1 MGQQIDLIAGLGNP
15 AQEYQTTRHNAGF
28 WFADLLARRRGAVF
42 ARQRKFQADTADIEI
57 SGQRIR
63 LIKPQTWMNES
74 GRAVSAAMRYYR
86 IPAEHILIA
95 YDELDLPPGRAKLKF
110 AGGDAGHRGIRSVI
124 EHIGPEFWRLRLGV
138 GHPGP
143 GRRES
148 VLGHVLRRAS
158 SDEEQLILDTIADA
172 VEVLPVLIES
182 GAQIARNRLHA
193 PRPEPHGE
201 AEADGNGGSPD

>member
-1 MGQQIDLIAGLGNP
+1 MGQQIDLIVGLGNP
-15 AQEYQTTRHNAGF
+15 APEYLSTRHNAGF
-28 WFADLLARRRGAVF
+28 WFADLLARQCGAAF

-63 LIKPQTWMNES
+63 LVKPQTWMNES
-74 GRAVSAAMRYYR
+74 GRAVSAAMHYYR
-86 IPAEHILIA
+86 IPAEHVLIA

-110 AGGDAGHRGIRSVI
+110 AGGDAGHKGIRSVI
-124 EHIGPEFWRLRLGV
+124 EHIGPTFWRLRLGV

-158 SDEEQLILDTIADA
+158 SDEEQLILDTIAEALD
-172 VEVLPVLIES
+172 VLPVLIEN

-193 PRPEPHGE
+193 PRPDPNGE
-201 AEADGNGGSPD
+201 GEADGDGSSTD